1 MRLRSRR
8 HPGQPVALQAGD
20 GPQRELL
27 EHLVILNGLQNV
39 FYFRGHRENVHAELQ
54 ACRLISS

>member
-8 HPGQPVALQAGD
+8 HPGQPVALQVGD

-39 FYFRGHRENVHAELQ
+39 FYFRGGHRENVLAELQ
-54 ACRLISS
+54 ACRLIS